1 MKVPYKSI
9 VLLLSAIV
17 VVSLGLT
24 ALFGVRQV
32 DEDDGIVVVASTYP
46 MYTATLQVVGDVPGV
61 SVRCL
66 TQPTAGCTHDYQL
79 SPAERMLLEKAEL
92 VVINGGGAE
101 PFLEPI
107 LPQLRA
113 AVADTTATLATPH
126 HEEHHEEHHDH
137 EHEHGENEHSWMN
150 PAAYTQQVQAICEA
164 LCAIDPSQATRYR
177 ANAQQYRQKIDET
190 GRRLQQ
196 IASSLPFDKA
206 VVFHESVAQTA
217 EALGLTVVGSLPL
230 GEDVGVSAAQVK
242 AVADAIKGQQ
252 VLFFYD
258 DQYAIQQET
267 LMSYA
272 AHGEAVVLSSAV
284 LPIDGV
290 ADGDV
295 WLYAMEKNIQALK
308 EVAS

>member
-9 VLLLSAIV
+9 ALLLSAIV

-24 ALFGVRQV
+24 ALCGVRRV

-92 VVINGGGAE
+92 VIINGGGAE

-113 AVADTTATLATPH
+113 AVADTTAAVATPH
-126 HEEHHEEHHDH
+126 HEEHHD
-137 EHEHGENEHSWMN
+137 HEHGENEHSWMD
-150 PAAYTQQVQAICEA
+150 PATYTQQVQAICEA
-164 LCAIDPSQATRYR
+164 LCAIDPSQAAQYR
-177 ANAQQYRQKIDET
+177 ANTRQYRQKIDET

-196 IASSLPFDKA
+196 IAFSLPFDKA

-217 EALGLTVVGSLPL
+217 EALDLTVVGSLPL
-230 GEDVGVSAAQVK
+230 GEDVGISAAQVK
-242 AVADAIKGQQ
+242 AVADAIKGQR

-295 WLYAMEKNIQALK
+295 WLYAMEKNIRALK